1 MLTLLLLCIG
11 CLANVSSALVNQHYA
26 TLRYAR
32 ATAIALNGISASR
45 PTFAEMFDGMKKQRD
60 SKKFVSLLKTAAH
73 ARDSILTAEDRSLLL
88 AEIEIRYSQFDF
100 SSLAECL
107 WLISK
112 MNFNCSDPAVSSMI
126 VDIID
131 SLAAASPRQINGS
144 SSINGV
150 SAKSMARLLNGLVR
164 TSGKWSDLP
173 LAARE
178 LLLSRIATSI
188 FIEPSSYPYIA
199 DAVWSLGKLNAEFR
213 SLDNTF
219 RVALM
224 VAISNVGVE
233 SLIDG
238 VQSSLTIDVAKLLYG
253 LSQMKLRWSSDM
265 TESAKLSVTSLL
277 SSRTY
282 GMNENE
288 IVNSV
293 YSLGKMECRWTT
305 LTDKTQKNL
314 LADIQRVSCMM
325 AAPAVANTLWYTR
338 G

>member
-1 MLTLLLLCIG
+1 MLTFLLLLIG
-11 CLANVSSALVNQHYA
+11 CLAEVLSALLNQHY
-26 TLRYAR
+26 TSFRHTKPII
-32 ATAIALNGISASR
+32 TAIHGISSAKPS
-45 PTFAEMFDGMKKQRD
+45 FAEMFDGMKKQKD

-88 AEIEIRYSQFDF
+88 GEIEIRYSQFDF

-178 LLLSRIATSI
+178 LLLSRIVTSM

-213 SLDNTF
+213 SLDNAF

-224 VAISNVGVE
+224 VAISKMGEE
-233 SLIDG
+233 SLYDG
-238 VQSSLTIDVAKLLYG
+238 VQSSPTIDIAKLLYG

-265 TESAKLSVTSLL
+265 SESAKLTVTSLL
-277 SSRTY
+277 SSRSHS
-282 GMNENE
+282 MNENE

-293 YSLGKMECRWTT
+293 YSLGKMECRWTA
-305 LTDKTQKNL
+305 LTSGTQKNL
-314 LADIQRVSCMM
+314 LVDIQRVSCMM
-325 AAPAVANTLWYTR
+325 ATPAVANTLWYKH
-338 G
+338 

>member
-1 MLTLLLLCIG
+1 M
-11 CLANVSSALVNQHYA
+11 AKVSLALVNQRYA
-26 TLRYAR
+26 SLRYAKPM
-32 ATAIALNGISASR
+32 TTALNGISAAK
-45 PTFAEMFDGMKKQRD
+45 PCFAEMFDGMKKQSD

-88 AEIEIRYSQFDF
+88 AEIDIRYSQFDF

-144 SSINGV
+144 SCINGV

-164 TSGKWSDLP
+164 TGGKWGDLP

-178 LLLSRIATSI
+178 LLLSRIATSM
-188 FIEPSSYPYIA
+188 FIEPLSYPYIA

-213 SLDNTF
+213 SLDSSF

-224 VAISNVGVE
+224 AAISNIGDE

-238 VQSSLTIDVAKLLYG
+238 VQSSSTIDVAKLLYG
-253 LSQMKLRWSSDM
+253 LSQMKLRWSNDM
-265 TESAKLSVTSLL
+265 TDSAKVAVTSLL
-277 SSRTY
+277 SIRSHS
-282 GMNENE
+282 MNENE
-288 IVNSV
+288 MVNSV
-293 YSLGKMECRWTT
+293 YSLGKMECRWTSLPT
-305 LTDKTQKNL
+305 KTQKNIL
-314 LADIQRVSCMM
+314 TDIQRVSCMM
-325 AAPAVANTLWYTR
+325 AAPAVANTLWYKQ

>member
-1 MLTLLLLCIG
+1 
-11 CLANVSSALVNQHYA
+11 
-26 TLRYAR
+26 
-32 ATAIALNGISASR
+32 
-45 PTFAEMFDGMKKQRD
+45 MFDGMKKQRD

-188 FIEPSSYPYIA
+188 FVEPSSYPYIA

-213 SLDNTF
+213 SLDSTF

-265 TESAKLSVTSLL
+265 TESAKLTVTSLL
-277 SSRTY
+277 SSRTHS
-282 GMNENE
+282 MNENE

-325 AAPAVANTLWYTR
+325 AAPAVANTLWYTL
-338 G
+338 